1 MEIFRK
7 AFEDNLGNQM
17 TASLYPC
24 RCFCSIIRSK
34 HSSKEENDEHFS
46 DGYVQQ
52 SLVLGPFAG

>member
-7 AFEDNLGNQM
+7 AFEDNLGHQM

-24 RCFCSIIRSK
+24 RCFYSIIRSK

-46 DGYVQQ
+46 DGYVK
-52 SLVLGPFAG
+52 

>member
-7 AFEDNLGNQM
+7 AFEDNLGHQM
-17 TASLYPC
+17 IASLYPC

-46 DGYVQQ
+46 DGYVK
-52 SLVLGPFAG
+52 